1 MIIIEQGKLEFNY
14 AGECK
19 LCGTKAEA
27 ASIELRSID
36 EVNGVGKCPVCG
48 DIRMLFYKK

>member
-36 EVNGVGKCPVCG
+36 AVNGVGKCPVCG